1 MMHSKETF
9 AMPSHAVPA
18 RQAGFTLIE
27 IMVVIFIIGLLVAI
41 VAPNVLDNQDK
52 AMQQKARADLAS
64 LEQALDMYRLDN
76 LRYPTA
82 EQGLAALVSKPTQAP
97 EPRNYRADGY
107 IRRLPEDPW
116 GAAYRYRIPG
126 EHGRVDLYS
135 LGADGREGGEGS
147 DADIGNWTESLG
159 LASLFV
165 EGALVALAGS
175 VRLTRMAV
183 RSRADMLER
192 TQPVPGAVE
201 RRSATIA

>member
-1 MMHSKETF
+1 MRSY
-9 AMPSHAVPA
+9 AVPA
-18 RQAGFTLIE
+18 RQVGFTLIE

-147 DADIGNWTESLG
+147 DADIGNWTL
-159 LASLFV
+159 
-165 EGALVALAGS
+165 
-175 VRLTRMAV
+175 
-183 RSRADMLER
+183 
-192 TQPVPGAVE
+192 
-201 RRSATIA
+201 